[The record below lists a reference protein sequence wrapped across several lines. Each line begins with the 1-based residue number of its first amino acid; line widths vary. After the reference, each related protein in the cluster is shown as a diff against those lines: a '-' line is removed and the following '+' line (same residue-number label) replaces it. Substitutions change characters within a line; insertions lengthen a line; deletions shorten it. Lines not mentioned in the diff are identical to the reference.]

1 MAANE
6 STAAKRAPSPERG
19 PQSPRFIVIEGPLRV
34 GKTTRRGPSMTIKRG
49 DCGPRSGEGARLAAV
64 DSLAAIV
71 WSNPQRDL
79 GEAGVNG
86 GDYSRVALTTTAGIP
101 RFAQRTNG
109 RSKAVCDLAHSR
121 SCRDCGT
128 AVPEK

>member
-1 MAANE
+1 MR
-6 STAAKRAPSPERG
+6 RACRRSARILASVVLP
-19 PQSPRFIVIEGPLRV
+19 
-34 GKTTRRGPSMTIKRG
+34 TRRGPSMTIKRG
-49 DCGPRSGEGARLAAV
+49 DCRPRSGEGARLAAV

-101 RFAQRTNG
+101 RFARRTNG
-109 RSKAVCDLAHSR
+109 RSNAVFALAHNR
-121 SCRDCGT
+121 YRRDCGT
-128 AVPEK
+128 VVQEK